1 MLSEFC
7 ISKIVYLSTV
17 LKYTWNSSTLAQTSI
32 FITTLVELQYYLC
45 TTKMH
50 LVQNYLFHP
59 I

>member
-17 LKYTWNSSTLAQTSI
+17 LKYTWNSSTLAKTSI
-32 FITTLVELQYYLC
+32 FITTLVELQYYFC

-50 LVQNYLFHP
+50 LVQN
-59 I
+59 